1 MLHSL
6 IRILDL
12 ILKSLAALGAAGLTI
27 CVLLGIASRAFNDPF
42 GWTEELSRFFMVW
55 VAMLGWVLASRRRA
69 HIRIRFFHDLLPRF
83 WWAIAEIFMQL
94 GVVLF
99 GLIVVVTA
107 AELIER
113 NHDVEATSLPL
124 AMMWMYVPLVLA
136 AAVATLQALTD
147 IARAWQAR
155 HGAAGEAVP

>member
-1 MLHSL
+1 MHHTL
-6 IRILDL
+6 IRSLDV
-12 ILKSLAALGAAGLTI
+12 ILKSLAAVAAAGLTV
-27 CVLLGIASRAFNDPF
+27 CVLLGIASRAVNDPF

-83 WWAIAEIFMQL
+83 WWAMAEIFMQL

-99 GLIVVVTA
+99 GLIVVVAA

-113 NHDVEATSLPL
+113 NSDVEATSVPL
-124 AMMWMYVPLVLA
+124 AMMWIYVPLALA
-136 AAVATLQALTD
+136 AAVATLQALAD

-155 HGAAGEAVP
+155 HASAGEALP